1 MTTETRDEI
10 APNRAPNVL
19 VRWLPT
25 VARILMGLMLC
36 ASGAFG
42 LLTAFGAV
50 TSPPAAMPAGATAFA
65 GALAKTGYMMPLVS
79 GVQLLVG
86 VLLLIN
92 RFVPLALVLLAP
104 LLVNILA
111 FHMFLSPEGAV
122 PGVVFSAL
130 ELYLA
135 WVYRAA
141 YRPLLTA
148 RANFA

>member
-1 MTTETRDEI
+1 MTTETRPADSKTK
-10 APNRAPNVL
+10 PNLLA
-19 VRWLPT
+19 RWVPAA
-25 VARILMGLMLC
+25 ARILMGLMLC

-50 TSPPAAMPAGATAFA
+50 APPPATMPAGATAFA
-65 GALAKTGYMMPLVS
+65 EALAKTGYMMPLVS

-86 VLLLIN
+86 VLLLIKQ
-92 RFVPLALVLLAP
+92 FVPLALVLLAP
-104 LLVNILA
+104 LLVNIVA
-111 FHMFLSPEGAV
+111 FHMFLAPAGIV
-122 PGVVFSAL
+122 PGLVLTVL

>member
-1 MTTETRDEI
+1 MTIETRDEI
-10 APNRAPNVL
+10 APKRGPNAL
-19 VRWLPT
+19 ARWLPAT
-25 VARILMGLMLC
+25 ARMLMGLMLC
-36 ASGAFG
+36 AFGVFG
-42 LLTAFGAV
+42 LLTAFGAL
-50 TSPPAAMPAGATAFA
+50 TPPPAPMPAGATAFA
-65 GALAKTGYMMPLVS
+65 GALANTGYMMPLVS

-86 VLLLIN
+86 VLLLVKQ
-92 RFVPLALVLLAP
+92 FVPLALVLLAP

-111 FHMFLSPEGAV
+111 FHVFLAPAGIV
-122 PGVVFSAL
+122 PGLVLTAL

>member
-1 MTTETRDEI
+1 MTIETRSADPKLK
-10 APNRAPNVL
+10 PNLLLRS
-19 VRWLPT
+19 LPT
-25 VARILMGLMLC
+25 VARIFMGLILC
-36 ASGAFG
+36 ASGTFG

-50 TSPPAAMPAGATAFA
+50 TPPSSPMPAGAAAFA

-79 GVQLLVG
+79 AMQFLAG
-86 VLLLIN
+86 VLLLAS

-104 LLVNILA
+104 LLVNIVA
-111 FHMFLSPEGAV
+111 FHVFLAPAGIV
-122 PGVVFSAL
+122 PGLVLTAL

-148 RANFA
+148 LANFA

>member
-1 MTTETRDEI
+1 MTTETRNEI
-10 APNRAPNVL
+10 APKRGPNAL
-19 VRWLPT
+19 VRWLPAI
-25 VARILMGLMLC
+25 ARILMGLMLC
-36 ASGAFG
+36 ASGVFG

-50 TSPPAAMPAGATAFA
+50 APPPAAMPAGATAFA

-86 VLLLIN
+86 VLLLIKQ
-92 RFVPLALVLLAP
+92 FVPLALVVLAP

-111 FHMFLSPEGAV
+111 FHIFLAPAGAV
-122 PGVVFSAL
+122 PGLVLTVL

-148 RANFA
+148 RA